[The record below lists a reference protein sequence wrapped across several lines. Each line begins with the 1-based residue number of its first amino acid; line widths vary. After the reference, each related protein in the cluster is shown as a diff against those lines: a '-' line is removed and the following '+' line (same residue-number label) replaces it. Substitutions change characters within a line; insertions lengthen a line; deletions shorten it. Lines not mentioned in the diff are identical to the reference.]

1 MGSPTLFSPDYRLAR
16 QRFRDAARAAGF
28 ALEEHPIEQEGPRG
42 EVLTIDVA
50 RKGPPRPRSVLAVSS
65 GTHGVEGF
73 FGSAVQLAWLES
85 GAALPAED
93 AALLIHA
100 VNPFGFAWVRRVNE
114 DNVDLNRNFL
124 CAGQTYEGC
133 DPGYREVEALLNPP
147 TPPGGFEAFYARTLW
162 AIATRGLGTMKAAMV
177 SGQYA
182 YPKGLFFGGSGPS
195 RSQQILGEHYPRW
208 VGGAQRLVQID
219 LHTGLGAFGS
229 HVLAI
234 EAPDPGEKVERLR
247 RTFGDDVH
255 GLDPSGVLYPIRGVL
270 GDWVEERLPGTDV
283 ACMLAEFGTHPILRV
298 LAALR
303 AENRV
308 WHWGD
313 RETPAG
319 RRAVADFKE
328 AFCPASGR
336 WRSSVVASGLDILAQ
351 AGAALAR

>member
-124 CAGQTYEGC
+124 CAGQTYEG
-133 DPGYREVEALLNPP
+133 LSL
-147 TPPGGFEAFYARTLW
+147 
-162 AIATRGLGTMKAAMV
+162 IH
-177 SGQYA
+177 
-182 YPKGLFFGGSGPS
+182 
-195 RSQQILGEHYPRW
+195 I
-208 VGGAQRLVQID
+208 
-219 LHTGLGAFGS
+219 
-229 HVLAI
+229 
-234 EAPDPGEKVERLR
+234 
-247 RTFGDDVH
+247 
-255 GLDPSGVLYPIRGVL
+255 
-270 GDWVEERLPGTDV
+270 
-283 ACMLAEFGTHPILRV
+283 
-298 LAALR
+298 
-303 AENRV
+303 
-308 WHWGD
+308 
-313 RETPAG
+313 
-319 RRAVADFKE
+319 
-328 AFCPASGR
+328 
-336 WRSSVVASGLDILAQ
+336 
-351 AGAALAR
+351 